1 MDNQKVLFYFLIVF
15 LVLLFITTFS
25 NIYNSKVNEINEG
38 FTSSSTSDGTSS
50 STSDGTSSS
59 TSDGTSSSTSDGTS
73 SSTSGETTAA
83 ETTSANQTVAAQLST
98 YIKDY
103 IDSRLESETEAI
115 NRIRDTNS
123 RLENIADR
131 LDMVDESYEKADAIS
146 KNYQDFSE
154 YQDKLEKILK
164 QKFDTDRNQ
173 FDVNNRI
180 HAMRLEKIKEDLE
193 YLDSLREGLEN
204 EGNDPSSPNATPRG
218 QSLRAM
224 SDGSRL
230 NFEHVVV
237 NGERTNKIVI
247 SVNDGCLSF
256 GDPAEMENGRATMSI
271 TLNCAEKY
279 NQPHVHFEI
288 HTINNYTEYNAKI
301 NYENDGTKRL
311 VSEDDEITYPFKVVS
326 PTRHFGQCLELQDG
340 NLRIVPCINDVAQR
354 FQISNSQVLGECPE
368 QSS

>member
-38 FTSSSTSDGTSS
+38 FAD
-50 STSDGTSSS
+50 
-59 TSDGTSSSTSDGTS
+59 
-73 SSTSGETTAA
+73 TTAA
-83 ETTSANQTVAAQLST
+83 GTTAAATTTAKPTVASQLSE
-98 YIKDY
+98 YIRDY
-103 IDSRLESETEAI
+103 IDNRLKSETEAI

-123 RLENIADR
+123 RLENISDR
-131 LDMVDESYEKADAIS
+131 LDMVDDSYERADAIS
-146 KNYQDFSE
+146 KNYQDFHSD
-154 YQDKLEKILK
+154 YQDKLEEILK
-164 QKFDTDRNQ
+164 QKFDTDTNK
-173 FDVNNRI
+173 FDINNRM

-193 YLDSLREGLEN
+193 YLDTLREDLEDD
-204 EGNDPSSPNATPRG
+204 GSDSSSSNATPRG

-230 NFEHVVV
+230 NFEYVVI
-237 NGERTNKIVI
+237 NGERTNKVVI
-247 SVNDGCLSF
+247 SVNDGCLSY
-256 GDPAEMENGRATMSI
+256 GDPAEMENGRATMSL

-311 VSEDDEITYPFKVVS
+311 VSDDDEISYPFKVVS

-340 NLRIVPCINDVAQR
+340 NLRIAPCINDVSQR
-354 FQISNSQVLGECPE
+354 FKISNSQVLGECPVE
-368 QSS
+368 SS

>member
-38 FTSSSTSDGTSS
+38 FADTTTTAG
-50 STSDGTSSS
+50 
-59 TSDGTSSSTSDGTS
+59 
-73 SSTSGETTAA
+73 TTAA
-83 ETTSANQTVAAQLST
+83 ATTTAKPTVASQLSE
-98 YIKDY
+98 YIRDY
-103 IDSRLESETEAI
+103 IDNRLKSETEAI

-123 RLENIADR
+123 RLENISDR
-131 LDMVDESYEKADAIS
+131 LDMVDDSYERADAIS
-146 KNYQDFSE
+146 KNYQDFHSD
-154 YQDKLEKILK
+154 YQDKLEEILK
-164 QKFDTDRNQ
+164 QKFDTDTNK
-173 FDVNNRI
+173 FDINNRM

-193 YLDSLREGLEN
+193 YLDSLREDLEN
-204 EGNDPSSPNATPRG
+204 DGSDPSSSNATPRG

-230 NFEHVVV
+230 NFEYVVI

-247 SVNDGCLSF
+247 SVNDGCLSY
-256 GDPAEMENGRATMSI
+256 GDPAEMENGRATMSL

-311 VSEDDEITYPFKVVS
+311 VSEDDVISYPFKVIS

-354 FQISNSQVLGECPE
+354 FKISNSQVLGECPVE
-368 QSS
+368 SS

>member
-25 NIYNSKVNEINEG
+25 NIYNSKINEINEG
-38 FTSSSTSDGTSS
+38 FTTAAG
-50 STSDGTSSS
+50 
-59 TSDGTSSSTSDGTS
+59 
-73 SSTSGETTAA
+73 TTAA
-83 ETTSANQTVAAQLST
+83 ATTAAATTAAATTAAGTTQTPTVGSQLSE
-98 YIKDY
+98 YVRNY
-103 IDSRLESETEAI
+103 IDSRLDSETEAI

-123 RLENIADR
+123 RLENISDR
-131 LDMVDESYEKADAIS
+131 LNMVDESYEKADSIS
-146 KNYQDFSE
+146 KNYQDFHSD
-154 YQDKLEKILK
+154 YQEKLEEILK
-164 QKFDTDRNQ
+164 QKFDTDTNQ

-193 YLDSLREGLEN
+193 YLDTMREGIEN
-204 EGNDPSSPNATPRG
+204 EGNDPASPNATPRG

-237 NGERTNKIVI
+237 NGERTNKIVV
-247 SVNDGCLSF
+247 SVNDGCLSY
-256 GDPAEMENGRATMSI
+256 GDPSEMENGRATMSL

-311 VSEDDEITYPFKVVS
+311 VSEDDEISYPFKVVS

-340 NLRIVPCINDVAQR
+340 NLRIVPCINDMSQR
-354 FQISNSQVLGECPE
+354 FKISNSQVLGECPV

>member
-25 NIYNSKVNEINEG
+25 NIYNSKINEINEG
-38 FTSSSTSDGTSS
+38 FTTAAG
-50 STSDGTSSS
+50 
-59 TSDGTSSSTSDGTS
+59 
-73 SSTSGETTAA
+73 TTAA
-83 ETTSANQTVAAQLST
+83 ATTAAATTAAATTAAATTAAATTAAATTAAGTTQTPTVGSQLSE
-98 YIKDY
+98 YVRNY
-103 IDSRLESETEAI
+103 IDSRLDSETEAI

-123 RLENIADR
+123 RLENISDR
-131 LDMVDESYEKADAIS
+131 LNMVDESYEKADSIS
-146 KNYQDFSE
+146 KNYQDFHSD
-154 YQDKLEKILK
+154 YQEKLEEILK
-164 QKFDTDRNQ
+164 QKFDTDTNQ

-193 YLDSLREGLEN
+193 YLDTMREGIEN
-204 EGNDPSSPNATPRG
+204 EGNDPASPNATPRG

-237 NGERTNKIVI
+237 NGERTNKIVV
-247 SVNDGCLSF
+247 SVNDGCLSY
-256 GDPAEMENGRATMSI
+256 GDPSEMENGRATMSL

-311 VSEDDEITYPFKVVS
+311 VSEDDEISYPFKVVS

-340 NLRIVPCINDVAQR
+340 NLRIVPCINDMSQR
-354 FQISNSQVLGECPE
+354 FKISNSQVLGECPV

>member
-38 FTSSSTSDGTSS
+38 FTSSSTS
-50 STSDGTSSS
+50 
-59 TSDGTSSSTSDGTS
+59 
-73 SSTSGETTAA
+73 GETTAA
-83 ETTSANQTVAAQLST
+83 ETTAAKTTAAQTTQAPTTTAEPTVASQLSE
-98 YIKDY
+98 YIREY
-103 IDSRLESETEAI
+103 IDDRLENETEAI

-123 RLENIADR
+123 RLENIAGR
-131 LDMVDESYEKADAIS
+131 LDMVDESYERADAIS
-146 KNYQDFSE
+146 KNYQDFHSD
-154 YQDKLEKILK
+154 YQEKLEEILK
-164 QKFDTDRNQ
+164 QKFDTDRNK

-180 HAMRLEKIKEDLE
+180 HAMRLQKIKEDLE
-193 YLDSLREGLEN
+193 YLDTLRDGLET
-204 EGNDPSSPNATPRG
+204 EGSDPSSPNATSRG

-237 NGERTNKIVI
+237 NGERTNKVVI
-247 SVNDGCLSF
+247 SVNDGCLSY
-256 GDPAEMENGRATMSI
+256 GDPAEMENGRAVMSV

-311 VSEDDEITYPFKVVS
+311 VSDDDEISYPFKVIS
-326 PTRHFGQCLELQDG
+326 PTRHFGQALELQDG
-340 NLRIVPCINDVAQR
+340 TLRIVPCINDISQR
-354 FQISNSQVLGECPE
+354 FQISNSQVLGECPVE
-368 QSS
+368 SS